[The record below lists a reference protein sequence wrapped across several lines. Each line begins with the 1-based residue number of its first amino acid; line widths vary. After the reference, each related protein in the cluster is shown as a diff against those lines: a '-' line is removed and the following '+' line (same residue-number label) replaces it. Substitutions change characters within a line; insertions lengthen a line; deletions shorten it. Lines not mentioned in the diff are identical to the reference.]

1 MLNTVR
7 SYNRL
12 RHDAQFVW
20 RPGRIYIPAWQFAG
34 LDFEATGA
42 NDIKST
48 GTGTPSATNLIVA
61 EINTS
66 GITGIN
72 MLTAAN
78 SVNHLLEVPSDLDPS
93 QPIYASVY
101 WTANNTS
108 GSVDWNLFYK
118 LFTGNST
125 VLGSAEAAVAF
136 TNDPAAHTMA
146 GVAYTLMR
154 TPEARIP
161 GGTIGDTTEL
171 LQLAVVMNALVT
183 ITTPFFV
190 GLALRYTPRRL
201 WGPDGMGHEAKAP
214 TFIVGK
220 TYAN

>member
-20 RPGRIYIPAWQFAG
+20 RPGRIYIPAWQLAG
-34 LDFEATGA
+34 VDYEATGA
-42 NDIKST
+42 ADIKST
-48 GTGTPSATNLIVA
+48 GTGTPSATNLNFA

-66 GITGIN
+66 GITGIQ
-72 MLTAAN
+72 MTTAAN
-78 SVNHLLEVPSDLDPS
+78 SVNHLMEVPSDLDPS
-93 QPIYASVY
+93 QPVYVSVY
-101 WTANNTS
+101 WTSSNTS

-118 LFTGNST
+118 TFIGNST

-136 TNDPAAHTMA
+136 TNDPAAQTMA
-146 GVAYTLMR
+146 GVAFTLMR
-154 TPEARIP
+154 TPEARIL
-161 GGTIGDTTEL
+161 GGTLGDTTEL
-171 LQLAVVMNALVT
+171 LQLAFVMNALVT
-183 ITTPFFV
+183 ITTVFLV
-190 GLALRYTPRRL
+190 GVAIRYTPRRL

-214 TFIVGK
+214 TFIIGK